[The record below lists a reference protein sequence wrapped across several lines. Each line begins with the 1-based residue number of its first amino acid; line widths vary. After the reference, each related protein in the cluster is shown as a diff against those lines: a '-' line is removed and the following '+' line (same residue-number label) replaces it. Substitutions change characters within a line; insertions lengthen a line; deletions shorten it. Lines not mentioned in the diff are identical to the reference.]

1 MVGGAHP
8 TGAAM
13 SKVKLK
19 HRFWGA
25 IRILSLLLCAGFL
38 LMGVR
43 SCSTTDLIRV
53 TTAERHYEVVTIP
66 WSVRVTVARAW
77 TEPRP
82 MEWQISDENGFLPA
96 DLGVPI
102 FGQRPIYRTWYYFGM
117 GIKRDSMPILASGG
131 RRTVTYTILT
141 MPFQTLAFIAFLPVT
156 WRILTRRRRRK
167 IREFRIAHGQC
178 ANCGYDMRFSGERC
192 PECGWKIPAAP
203 TSEAVT

>member
-1 MVGGAHP
+1 MRSEGRMSVVKFKQRLG
-8 TGAAM
+8 TG
-13 SKVKLK
+13 V
-19 HRFWGA
+19 RG
-25 IRILSLLLCAGFL
+25 ISLLLCAGFL

-43 SCSTTDLIRV
+43 SCSTTDLIKV

-77 TEPRP
+77 TEPQEMTWRSVKDP
-82 MEWQISDENGFLPA
+82 GQLPA
-96 DLGVPI
+96 DLSFPV

-117 GIKRDSMPILASGG
+117 GIKRDSTPILAGGG
-131 RRTVTYTILT
+131 RRTVTYTIVT

-167 IREFRIAHGQC
+167 VREFRIEHGQC

-192 PECGWKIPAAP
+192 PECGEMVVKRPMEQRAA
-203 TSEAVT
+203 EV